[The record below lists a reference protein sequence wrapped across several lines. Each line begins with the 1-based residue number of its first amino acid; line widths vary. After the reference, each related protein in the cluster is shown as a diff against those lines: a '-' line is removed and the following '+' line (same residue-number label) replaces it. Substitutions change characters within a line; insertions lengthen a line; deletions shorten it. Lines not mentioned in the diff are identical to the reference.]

1 MALEGG
7 GLARSPI
14 IGDLH
19 LPPAAST
26 GTSEPDGEPA
36 DEPVPILVELN
47 VLYPGGLEAVTR
59 QFFQLWTQASAQW
72 AGPPAP
78 AGEPAADPVHPAVP
92 AGLQR
97 VTARLYQCM
106 LTRRQLLGL
115 IRLDRES
122 AESQHAP
129 PAIFKAWPDYE
140 LYPQIDR
147 SAPTVKADAGWRS
160 YNARGRGIVWAVIDS
175 GIDGSHP
182 HFSDLELAAEAAVG
196 PGPAAPAA
204 ATGPSPAQART
215 AGLHHDFTGLVR
227 LPGDPPPD
235 PPAPLTD
242 DDGHGTHVA
251 GIIAGQTPPG
261 RTPHVATSDEPP
273 SGGGFVPRARVGM
286 LSGMAPA
293 CELVSLKVLRRTA
306 QGVWITSSAAVIA
319 ALEYLRTEVNV
330 DTSLLRVHGVNI
342 SLGCPW
348 DPTHYAAGQSPLS
361 QAVNQLVNSG
371 VVVVVSAG
379 NGGGGQSQDPGGA
392 MAMLGTITE
401 PAHAEGCI
409 AVGSTHRDAPH
420 AFGVSWT
427 SGKGPTLDG
436 RMKPD
441 VVAPGEWITSA
452 AAGTIRAR
460 AGLDTLP
467 PDDPDRALTYA
478 EQSGTSMAAPH
489 VCGVIAAFLSARPE
503 YIGRPLEVKGLLTQS
518 ATDLGRER
526 YAQGAGVVDLMRM
539 LANA

>member
-1 MALEGG
+1 VALEDDRRY
-7 GLARSPI
+7 RSPV
-14 IGDLH
+14 IGDLNVAPQ
-19 LPPAAST
+19 L
-26 GTSEPDGEPA
+26 PDGSDPSVTEPGGVDP
-36 DEPVPILVELN
+36 DEPTAVLIELN
-47 VLYPGGLEAVTR
+47 VLYPGGLSAVTHD
-59 QFFQLWTQASAQW
+59 FFELWGSDPSRVPGPAA
-72 AGPPAP
+72 AGPA
-78 AGEPAADPVHPAVP
+78 AADPTQPLVP

-97 VTARLYQCM
+97 VTAKLYQCM
-106 LTRRQLLGL
+106 LSRRELQ
-115 IRLDRES
+115 RLVESDRHDAQS
-122 AESQHAP
+122 AERP
-129 PAIFKAWPDYE
+129 PVVFKVWPDYV
-140 LYPQIDR
+140 LYAQIDR
-147 SAPTVKADAGWRS
+147 SAPTVKADAAWRS
-160 YNARGRGIVWAVIDS
+160 YNARGHGIVWAVIDS

-182 HFSDLELAAEAAVG
+182 HFSSLELAAEAG
-196 PGPAAPAA
+196 AAPGAA
-204 ATGPSPAQART
+204 
-215 AGLHHDFTGLVR
+215 AGLHRDFTALVK
-227 LPGDPPPD
+227 LTGDPPPD

-242 DDGHGTHVA
+242 QQGHGTHVA
-251 GIIAGQTPPG
+251 GIIAGETPAGQKPY
-261 RTPHVATSDEPP
+261 VATSDEPP
-273 SGGGFVPRARVGM
+273 AGGGFVQRSRVDI

-293 CELVSLKVLRRTA
+293 CELVSLKVLRRNA
-306 QGVWITSSAAVIA
+306 QGVYITSSAAVIA

-330 DTSLLRVHGVNI
+330 DPSVLRVHGVNI

-361 QAVNQLVNSG
+361 QAVNQLVDAG

-379 NGGGGQSQDPGGA
+379 NGGGGQAQDPSAA
-392 MAMLGTITE
+392 MALLGSVTE
-401 PAHAEGCI
+401 PAHAENCI
-409 AVGSTHRDAPH
+409 AVGSTHREAPH

-452 AAGTIRAR
+452 ATGALRSR

-467 PDDPDRALTYA
+467 ADDANRLLTYA

-489 VCGVIAAFLSARPE
+489 VSGVIAAFLSARPE
-503 YIGRPLEVKGLLTQS
+503 FIGRPRNVKQQLADS